1 MAGQSLVFSESIDDV
16 LKIVQETPRGR
27 WFIEAYAQ
35 RVKGEGTSNI
45 LAAIAKLENH
55 ISSISNSG
63 ASEDIL
69 QKARNAIA
77 LARQEIANLE
87 PKTATL
93 SNEAKLFANL
103 AEMSRKAFGE
113 NQGGKGVERAL
124 KLIVDLDHDLN
135 HTTAANENPVATKPA
150 QQYFKQDEAIFEPA
164 PAPKLVAEAAPVAKL
179 IELPEV
185 STRGAKLVVRRLVP
199 AVSVIQDADETS
211 IENAPLQAPITSEEA
226 PQPETLT
233 NEPIAIFS
241 EPETEAKA
249 SPGNSRIVIIR
260 RKADETMAV
269 PLVDQEIATNA
280 A

>member
-35 RVKGEGTSNI
+35 RVQGEGTSNI
-45 LAAIAKLENH
+45 LAAITKLENH

-63 ASEDIL
+63 TSEDVL
-69 QKARNAIA
+69 QKARSAIA

-124 KLIVDLDHDLN
+124 KLIVDLDRDLN
-135 HTTAANENPVATKPA
+135 DTTAANENPVTSKPA

-164 PAPKLVAEAAPVAKL
+164 PAPKLVAEAAPVAKV
-179 IELPEV
+179 IEMPEAA
-185 STRGAKLVVRRLVP
+185 TRGAKLVIRRLVP
-199 AVSVIQDADETS
+199 AVSAMPTAEESS
-211 IENAPLQAPITSEEA
+211 IENEPSQAPTISVEA

-233 NEPIAIFS
+233 NEPIAIV
-241 EPETEAKA
+241 PETEAKA

-260 RKADETMAV
+260 RKVDETIAV
-269 PLVDQEIATNA
+269 PLIDLEVEVNA